1 MPKARGVAE
10 EIIPIK
16 IATVT
21 SNDSVTL
28 IYLGKRVEQL
38 LNLKK
43 KDRVILYVDKKRKRL
58 ICEKRPPVESVEEG
72 RHKCHK

>member
-58 ICEKRPPVESVEEG
+58 IVEKIPPVESVEEG